1 MSERIY
7 SCLLRLYPATFRRA
21 YGDAA
26 LELFRDRLR
35 DERGFFKRLRLC
47 IDLFVD
53 LAVSVPHAY
62 RRSWPALVSAS
73 AQHLGGIPS
82 FQVLEDEPL
91 PPAAIF
97 AGSVLAFA
105 ALAALFIVITSA
117 GELRPLHV
125 SESTTQPPAS
135 FRASAPQSSTGQL
148 PARAEEQKTTTS
160 GVFQSLSSHSKLQG
174 TDNPFVP
181 IVNDDGKL
189 DAVERKRVI
198 DGAILNLKKNYVR
211 PDVAQEMADALLA
224 HEQHGDDDG
233 ATDGTAFAALLS
245 GQLRE
250 VSHDMHL
257 RVTYSLTPVQTTNH
271 PDEPTPEQIAR
282 YRSDMERTNCTFEK
296 VEILPHNI
304 GYVKLNSFPHP
315 SVCGAKV
322 AAVMKSLNQVDE
334 IIFDVRDNGGGFP
347 PMVTTMISYLFD
359 RPTHVNDMYTPRTDL
374 TQHYWTKPMPG
385 NRLADKPAYVLTSAS
400 TFSGAEEFS
409 YDLKMLKRATLVGE
423 TTGGGAHP
431 ASRHRI
437 DDHFAIDVPFARP
450 INPISKTD
458 WEGTGVEPD
467 VKVKAADA
475 LATAEKLAKNHLRNR

>member
-1 MSERIY
+1 MKGRD
-7 SCLLRLYPATFRRA
+7 PT
-21 YGDAA
+21 
-26 LELFRDRLR
+26 FRDRLR
-35 DERGFFKRLRLC
+35 DERGFFRRLRLC
-47 IDLFVD
+47 LDIFVD
-53 LAVSVPHAY
+53 LTISVPHAY
-62 RRSWPALVSAS
+62 CRSWPALVSAS
-73 AQHLGGIPS
+73 AQHLDDMPS
-82 FQVLEDEPL
+82 FQMLEDEPL

-105 ALAALFIVITSA
+105 ALGALSILITSA
-117 GELRPLHV
+117 GELRLFHV
-125 SESTTQPPAS
+125 SESATQPPAS
-135 FRASAPQSSTGQL
+135 FRPSATQSSAGQL
-148 PARAEEQKTTTS
+148 PARAKEQKTAAS
-160 GVFQSLSSHSKLQG
+160 GVFQSLPSHSKLQG
-174 TDNPFVP
+174 TDNAFVP

-189 DAVERKRVI
+189 DAAERKRVI
-198 DGAILNLKKNYVR
+198 DGAILNLKENYVR
-211 PDVAQEMADALLA
+211 SDVAQEMADALLA
-224 HEQHGDDDG
+224 HEQHGDDDR

-250 VSHDMHL
+250 VSHDRHL
-257 RVTYSLTPVQTTNH
+257 RVAYNLTPVQTTNR

-304 GYVKLNSFPHP
+304 GYVKLNSFPDP

-322 AAVMKSLNQVDE
+322 AAVMKSINQVDE
-334 IIFDVRDNGGGFP
+334 VIFDVRDNGGGFP

-374 TQHYWTKPMPG
+374 TQHYWTEPRPG
-385 NRLADKPAYVLTSAS
+385 NLLADKPAYVLTSAS

-467 VKVKAADA
+467 VKVKAAAA
-475 LATAEKLAKNHLRNR
+475 LATAEKLAENHLRNR

>member
-7 SCLLRLYPATFRRA
+7 SYLLRLYPATFRRA
-21 YGDAA
+21 YGDSA

-35 DERGFFKRLRLC
+35 DERGFFRRLRLC

-53 LAVSVPHAY
+53 LAVSVPQAY
-62 RRSWPALVSAS
+62 RRCWPALVSAS

-105 ALAALFIVITSA
+105 ALGALSILITSG
-117 GELRPLHV
+117 GELRPFHV

-135 FRASAPQSSTGQL
+135 FRASVSQSSTGQL
-148 PARAEEQKTTTS
+148 PARGEEQKTTAS

-174 TDNPFVP
+174 TDNAFVT
-181 IVNDDGKL
+181 IVNDDGKV
-189 DAVERKRVI
+189 DAAERKRVI
-198 DGAILNLKKNYVR
+198 DGAILNLQKNYVR
-211 PDVAQEMADALLA
+211 PDVAQEMTDALFA
-224 HEQHGDDDG
+224 HESHGDDDG

-245 GQLRE
+245 GQMRE
-250 VSHDMHL
+250 VSHDRHL
-257 RVTYSLTPVQTTNH
+257 RVTYSLTQVQTTNH
-271 PDEPTPEQIAR
+271 RDEPTLEQIAR

-304 GYVKLNSFPHP
+304 GYVKLNSLPHP

-322 AAVMKSLNQVDE
+322 AAVMKSLNRVDE

-347 PMVTTMISYLFD
+347 PMVTTVISYLFD
-359 RPTHVNDMYTPRTDL
+359 HPTHVNDMYAPRTDL
-374 TQHYWTKPMPG
+374 TQHYWTEPMPG
-385 NRLADKPAYVLTSAS
+385 NRLANKPAYVLTSAS

-409 YDLKMLKRATLVGE
+409 YDLKMLKRATLIGE

-467 VKVKAADA
+467 VKVKAAGA
-475 LATAEKLAKNHLRNR
+475 LATAEKLAESHLRNR